1 MFEYLIFP
9 FDTIKTNRIV
19 KSFLS
24 KEGTDSPAREIL
36 ALYQKGGIQNGL
48 YRGLNMTLAF

>member
-19 KSFLS
+19 KSNLC
-24 KEGTDSPAREIL
+24 KEGADSPAREIL
-36 ALYQKGGIQNGL
+36 ALY
-48 YRGLNMTLAF
+48 

>member
-24 KEGTDSPAREIL
+24 KEGADSPAREIL

-48 YRGLNMTLAF
+48 YRGLNMTLFF